1 MVEKITGHLQSRW
14 SARQISILLTLVALL
29 LWIYSVIQAK
39 FGIGF
44 YGLISSFPVTFFVAL
59 GILTIASAILW
70 VSRENH
76 GKLLFLQLC
85 FLIVS
90 ICLAPVMVGG
100 AQPFLPEVY
109 GDLGY
114 IEYVARLNH
123 FDQQALWQ
131 HNWPAAWMFWA
142 SAIQVSGISMEGF
155 KSLIPWIPF
164 IWQFLLFLPV
174 FVFFRN
180 TIGKIQP
187 NYCWAAMWLFYLGY
201 WFGSQNTGAQAFGV
215 FFVFSVMALL
225 TMTPSWVQRAGALW
239 QRVSAII
246 LFAVLAMTHLL
257 GSLVGL
263 AIAAALYVARR
274 VWSSNPVIIA
284 AVFIAVWSI
293 YGAIYYFEWGLPNF
307 LEQGFRLDIAT
318 QVGIVNPLSG
328 SESHAA
334 VAAARLILSGLYV
347 VVALLG
353 AILAWKFRTNTY
365 ADITVLAIAVG
376 CGIAAIVVGAGYGV
390 ELYQRFFIFL
400 LPAMAYFGV
409 KLLHFRAIAVI
420 LCIVLLIA
428 LPLSF
433 VARYGNQTIDYL
445 TPAYLS
451 GADFFQDNTTH
462 GYVTGENPI
471 GRMENREYYNTK
483 YTLKGLEWENDKLV
497 RVGSRIDPSPHYVC
511 ISNHDRAMY
520 TFYYDEPQFIDEIA
534 SSLNAATNCNLI
546 YANPGLSLYVHEAPE

>member
-1 MVEKITGHLQSRW
+1 M
-14 SARQISILLTLVALL
+14 LLTMVALV

-39 FGIGF
+39 FEIGF

-90 ICLAPVMVGG
+90 IWLAPVMVGG
-100 AQPFLPEVY
+100 AQPFLPGVY
-109 GDLGY
+109 GDLGH

-123 FDQQALWQ
+123 FDQQAVWQ
-131 HNWPAAWMFWA
+131 HNWPIAWMFWA
-142 SAIQVSGISMEGF
+142 SVIQVSGISMDDFGSF
-155 KSLIPWIPF
+155 IPWIPF

-174 FVFFRN
+174 FMFFRN
-180 TIGKIQP
+180 TIGKVQP

-201 WFGSQNTGAQAFGV
+201 WFGSQNTGAQAFGI
-215 FFVFSVMALL
+215 FFVFSILALL
-225 TMTPSWVQRAGALW
+225 TTIPSWEQKAGALW
-239 QRVSAII
+239 QRTSTII
-246 LFAVLAMTHLL
+246 VFAVLAMTHLL
-257 GSLVGL
+257 GSFVGL

-274 VWSSNPVIIA
+274 MWSSNPVIIA

-293 YGAIYYFEWGLPNF
+293 YGAIYYFEWGLPAF

-334 VAAARLILSGLYV
+334 VSAARIILSGLYAA
-347 VVALLG
+347 VALLG
-353 AILAWKFRTNTY
+353 AILAWKFRNNTY

-471 GRMENREYYNTK
+471 GRMKYREEYR
-483 YTLKGLEWENDKLV
+483 LVPSFEELEWENDELV
-497 RVGSRIDPSPHYVC
+497 RVGRRIDPSPHYIC
-511 ISNHDRAMY
+511 ISNHDRATY
-520 TFYYDEPQFIDEIA
+520 TFYYDEPQFIDGIE
-534 SSLNAATNCNLI
+534 SSLQDATNCNLV
-546 YANPGLSLYVHEAPE
+546 YANPDLRLYLHDAPE

>member
-1 MVEKITGHLQSRW
+1 M
-14 SARQISILLTLVALL
+14 LLTMVALV

-39 FGIGF
+39 FEIGF

-90 ICLAPVMVGG
+90 IWLAPVMVGG
-100 AQPFLPEVY
+100 AQPFLPGVY
-109 GDLGY
+109 GDLGH

-123 FDQQALWQ
+123 FDQQAVWQ
-131 HNWPAAWMFWA
+131 HNWPIAWMFWA
-142 SAIQVSGISMEGF
+142 SVIQVSGISMDDFGSF
-155 KSLIPWIPF
+155 IPWIPF

-174 FVFFRN
+174 FMFFRN
-180 TIGKIQP
+180 TIGKVQV

-201 WFGSQNTGAQAFGV
+201 WFGSQNTGAQAFGI
-215 FFVFSVMALL
+215 FFVFSILALL
-225 TMTPSWVQRAGALW
+225 TTIPSWEQKAGALW
-239 QRVSAII
+239 QRTSTII
-246 LFAVLAMTHLL
+246 VFAVLAMTHLL
-257 GSLVGL
+257 GSFVGL

-274 VWSSNPVIIA
+274 MWSSNPVIIA

-293 YGAIYYFEWGLPNF
+293 YGAIYYFEWGLPAF

-318 QVGIVNPLSG
+318 QVGVVNPLSG

-334 VAAARLILSGLYV
+334 VSAARIILSGLYAA
-347 VVALLG
+347 VALLG
-353 AILAWKFRTNTY
+353 AILAWKFRNNTY

-471 GRMENREYYNTK
+471 GRMKYREEYRFVPSFEE
-483 YTLKGLEWENDKLV
+483 LEWENDELV
-497 RVGSRIDPSPHYVC
+497 RVGRRIDPSPHYIC
-511 ISNHDRAMY
+511 ISNHDRAVY
-520 TFYYDEPQFIDEIA
+520 NFYYDEPQFIDGIE
-534 SSLNAATNCNLI
+534 SSLQDATNCNLV
-546 YANPGLSLYVHEAPE
+546 YANPDLRLYLHDAPE